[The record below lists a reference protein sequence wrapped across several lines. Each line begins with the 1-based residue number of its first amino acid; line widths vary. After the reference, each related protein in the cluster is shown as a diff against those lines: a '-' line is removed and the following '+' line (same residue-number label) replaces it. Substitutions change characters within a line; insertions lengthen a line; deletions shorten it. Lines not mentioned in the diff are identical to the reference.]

1 MKQKHW
7 KGICIGSVILTVL
20 VIARCVAT
28 ALITRYYGRSDWMAV
43 ILQDFWFYAGVV
55 AAVVSVVAAAAWIV
69 LRRKG

>member
-28 ALITRYYGRSDWMAV
+28 ALITRYSGRSDWMAV
-43 ILQDFWFYAGVV
+43 ILQDFWFYAGAA
-55 AAVVSVVAAAAWIV
+55 AAVVSVVAAAGWIV